1 MAHQQALA
9 TAARSGPSR
18 LEDRPQR
25 QLADTVSATS
35 LSFVACGAAVADL
48 GELLRDLR
56 LELRVPAPRAA
67 SPAADRAAALLAFR
81 LQAVRGVL
89 DEATTAVNSLRE
101 DCGTG
106 ADRECTEREP
116 PRVNRLPSFGD
127 NRRAALRPTGFPRP
141 EVSFDSRH

>member
-1 MAHQQALA
+1 MPHQQALA

-18 LEDRPQR
+18 LEGRPQR
-25 QLADTVSATS
+25 QLADAVSATS

-56 LELRVPAPRAA
+56 LALRVPAPRAA

-89 DEATTAVNSLRE
+89 DEATTAANSLLE

-106 ADRECTEREP
+106 DDRE
-116 PRVNRLPSFGD
+116 
-127 NRRAALRPTGFPRP
+127 
-141 EVSFDSRH
+141 

>member
-1 MAHQQALA
+1 MPHQQALA

-25 QLADTVSATS
+25 QLADAVSATS

-56 LELRVPAPRAA
+56 VALRVPAPPDANPEANRAA
-67 SPAADRAAALLAFR
+67 TLLAFR

-89 DEATTAVNSLRE
+89 DEATAAVNSLLE
-101 DCGTG
+101 DCGAAG
-106 ADRECTEREP
+106 DRE
-116 PRVNRLPSFGD
+116 
-127 NRRAALRPTGFPRP
+127 
-141 EVSFDSRH
+141 

>member
-1 MAHQQALA
+1 MPHQQALA

-48 GELLRDLR
+48 GELLRELR
-56 LELRVPAPRAA
+56 LALRVSAPRAGN
-67 SPAADRAAALLAFR
+67 PKADRAAALLAFR
-81 LQAVRGVL
+81 LHAVRGVL
-89 DEATTAVNSLRE
+89 DEGAAAINSLLE

-106 ADRECTEREP
+106 ADRE
-116 PRVNRLPSFGD
+116 
-127 NRRAALRPTGFPRP
+127 
-141 EVSFDSRH
+141 